1 MKRRYLFSACCLISL
16 FSVLTAQAQ
25 VTYLERSWDSA
36 GKQVKTETKT
46 RNDCREFTGDRHNDN
61 ETLKSGWY
69 VVKGEAKRDVITFEG
84 EVHLIL
90 SDGCVLKAC
99 LLRINA
105 SDKAKLFVYSQS
117 DGDKQGKITV
127 FNDVHDQS
135 AAIGSSNGKNMG
147 SLYIHGGDISTLH
160 ARYRFG
166 GAGIGGGFKG
176 QIDPN
181 SELVIYGGKVTANPG
196 TSSGAGIG
204 GGDRGHQGGPI
215 IIYGGVIDAKGDCW
229 SAGIG
234 GGYCGDGGKVT
245 IYGGKV
251 TARGGVLYEGKSEG
265 AGIGGGRSGKGGDV
279 HIHGGELYAYGGYAS
294 AGIGGT
300 GYQSGGS
307 LEVTGGHVYASGY
320 EKGDYAAPGIGGG
333 DCGNGGKVTI
343 TGGIVEAVTKHSNKY
358 SAAPI
363 GSITAEGGHLIYDD
377 GEIALGDQ
385 MKVMWSNHNGA
396 ITDAQYRQG
405 DYLHYALTDKRVEM
419 CMNHSNTYVI
429 ISPCTHAEFTYG
441 KKDDTK
447 HWHICK
453 HCNYKVEEAHT
464 YKGGVCVCGQREAV
478 SDWWTMTI
486 QKTTD
491 GKTYTA
497 DEYQVIKG
505 METTLPAP
513 PAVDGL
519 VFMGYLPGTKAPDGI
534 EMKDSEQEKGQL
546 LAAGLSFTP
555 SMDCTYYARYRFN
568 YKEDWEWSDDFS
580 EAKVTLTHPL
590 VSEPVTVKGTA
601 TEDLRGRVEPTEESL
616 GEAFYMATAAYN
628 KAPGIT
634 YQFENWQRVTLY
646 QPRIIILDALDTDEE
661 NTKTLD
667 KYYGFRAEV
676 TINNLTIMKDGRLHP
691 VCLPFNATLS
701 GSPLEG
707 ATLYQANRSELNGQS
722 LKVEFQHASSIEAG
736 VPYYYCFY
744 DKGTDVQHPTF
755 NNVIIDDVQGAVT
768 FDDNYNLVGTY
779 EPLAVEREEGI
790 EPVMF
795 DGNEFVSTDNAVT
808 GFSNFLYVHTKIQPD
823 GSQAVRT
830 LSLVFEPNAS
840 GTFEKRLP
848 YYWEGAGTEASP
860 YIIKNARQLKEMA
873 ESFNNDAAS
882 VNGKYFRQG
891 ANITFD
897 KTVENNFTPVKTF
910 NGHYDGAGF
919 VISGVNISL
928 AAPKEASLFG
938 SLEGNATIKNV
949 VVKNSAFKG
958 NGAAV
963 VAAAVFGNA
972 GIENCHVLKD
982 VTVESDT
989 NAGGVVGVV
998 NGNGA
1003 RVTGCTSQATVKGF
1017 SGVGGIAG
1025 LLTTGY
1031 VGNSIALGNGI
1042 TGSANVNA
1050 VVGYRRNGT
1059 VENCYFTAPTL
1070 SDPRA
1075 KLMPDKRE
1083 DNTDFLTRLHQRD
1096 EFLLQAITGLTAEQI
1111 GYDLTLQGR
1120 TIEATQ
1126 AADGTWKSKAFSV
1139 CLPFD
1144 IDILKLDNADDISVY
1159 KLHQVDLVNKVFQ
1172 FTNDF
1177 PILKAGEP
1185 YMIVINKGSMP
1196 LTGRNVT
1203 IVPTPKEPQAVNNA
1217 DASKQIGWWCGTFRR
1232 IENDEIF
1239 RDYIYIAQK
1248 DKTFQ
1253 YPPKGY
1259 TKAFTYPFIAYF
1271 SAMEPLDFIIAQT
1284 KYIHTENGVESG
1296 DVADFPADEF
1306 DSDGEFGEATGISPV
1321 IQTIDADGTEHYYDL
1336 QGRQLN
1342 GKPNKGIYIY
1352 KGKKVVK

>member
-16 FSVLTAQAQ
+16 FSVLTARAQ

-46 RNDCREFTGDRHNDN
+46 RNDCREFTGDRHRDN

-181 SELVIYGGKVTANPG
+181 SELVIYGGKVTASPG

-204 GGDRGHQGGPI
+204 GGENGHQGGPI
-215 IIYGGVIDAKGDCW
+215 IIYGGVIDAKGDSF

-279 HIHGGELYAYGGYAS
+279 HIHGGELYAYGGFGS
-294 AGIGGT
+294 AGIGGS
-300 GYQSGGS
+300 YQSDGGS

-333 DCGNGGKVTI
+333 DSGNGGKVTI

-447 HWHICK
+447 HWHQCK

-486 QKTTD
+486 QRTID

-497 DEYQVIKG
+497 DEYLVIKG

-534 EMKDSEQEKGQL
+534 EMKDNEQDL
-546 LAAGLSFTP
+546 LLPAGLSFTP
-555 SMDCTYYARYRFN
+555 SMDCAYYARYRFN
-568 YKEDWEWSDDFS
+568 YKEDWQWSDDFS

-590 VSEPVTVKGTA
+590 VSEPVTIKGTA

-646 QPRIIILDALDTDEE
+646 QPRIIILDAFDTDEE

-676 TINNLTIMKDGRLHP
+676 TINNMTIMKDGRLHP
-691 VCLPFNATLS
+691 ICLPFNTTLS
-701 GSPLEG
+701 DSPLEG
-707 ATLYQANRSELNGQS
+707 ATLYQANWSELNGQC

-779 EPLAVEREEGI
+779 EPLAVEREDGI

-840 GTFEKRLP
+840 GTFDKKLP
-848 YYWEGAGTEASP
+848 YYWEGAGTETSP
-860 YIIKNARQLKEMA
+860 YMIKNARQLKEMA
-873 ESFNNDAAS
+873 ETFNNDAAS
-882 VNGKYFRQG
+882 VQGKYFRQT
-891 ANITFD
+891 ANLSFD
-897 KTVENNFTPVKTF
+897 KNVDNNYKPITSFTA
-910 NGHYDGAGF
+910 HYDGAGH
-919 VISGVNISL
+919 VISGLNITSTDDGS
-928 AAPKEASLFG
+928 AALFETLEGQATVRNVIIAGSTFKGQYSAPIANIVRDG
-938 SLEGNATIKNV
+938 SLV
-949 VVKNSAFKG
+949 
-958 NGAAV
+958 
-963 VAAAVFGNA
+963 
-972 GIENCHVLKD
+972 ENCHVLRD
-982 VTVESDT
+982 VVVESA
-989 NAGGVVGVV
+989 NSAGGIVT
-998 NGNGA
+998 NLSDA
-1003 RVTGCTSQATVKGF
+1003 AAKVTGCTSHATLKGNA
-1017 SGVGGIAG
+1017 GIGGIVGFLNAG
-1025 LLTTGY
+1025 TLSNSIFL
-1031 VGNSIALGNGI
+1031 GNSI
-1042 TGSANVNA
+1042 TANNDTHA
-1050 VVGYRRNGT
+1050 VVGSRTAGT
-1059 VENCYFTAPTL
+1059 VEDCYFTAPAL
-1070 SDPRA
+1070 SDALA
-1075 KLMPDKRE
+1075 KLMPME
-1083 DNTDFLTRLHQRD
+1083 QVDNTAFITLLSTRD
-1096 EFLLQAITGLTAEQI
+1096 KYLLQSDNGLTEEQI
-1111 GYDLTLQGR
+1111 GYDITVNGR
-1120 TIEATQ
+1120 KLSAKQ
-1126 AADGTWKSKAFSV
+1126 QADGTWKSVAYPI
-1139 CLPFD
+1139 CWPFTVNILEQYGD
-1144 IDILKLDNADDISVY
+1144 IEDIKVY
-1159 KLHQVDLVNKVFQ
+1159 TAHLVDLENKVLQ
-1172 FTNDF
+1172 FTNDL
-1177 PILKAGEP
+1177 PIVEAGKP
-1185 YMIVINKGSMP
+1185 YVIVISKGSYT
-1196 LTGRNVT
+1196 LTGKNVT
-1203 IVPTPKEPQAVNNA
+1203 IVSEPQAPEAVYSSA
-1217 DASKQIGWWCGTFRR
+1217 DKDKQIGWWKGTFKKIEHDNAVADNAHIIQNDGMFKR
-1232 IENDEIF
+1232 IVNRYPNVYVNPF
-1239 RDYIYIAQK
+1239 RGYFSTLETL
-1248 DKTFQ
+1248 TFEDF
-1253 YPPKGY
+1253 Y
-1259 TKAFTYPFIAYF
+1259 TKYV
-1271 SAMEPLDFIIAQT
+1271 
-1284 KYIHTENGVESG
+1284 HTEDGLAEG
-1296 DVADFPADEF
+1296 DVTDFPSDEF
-1306 DSDGEFGEATGISPV
+1306 DADFNMDDETGVNEVRGQKEEVRGDFYNLAGQRVAQPTKGLY
-1321 IQTIDADGTEHYYDL
+1321 IQ
-1336 QGRQLN
+1336 N
-1342 GKPNKGIYIY
+1342 GKKIVI
-1352 KGKKVVK
+1352 K